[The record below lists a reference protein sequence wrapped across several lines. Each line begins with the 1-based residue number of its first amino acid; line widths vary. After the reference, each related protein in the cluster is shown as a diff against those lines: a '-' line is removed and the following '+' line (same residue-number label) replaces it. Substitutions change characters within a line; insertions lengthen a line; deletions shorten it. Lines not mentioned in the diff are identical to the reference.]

1 MKYFNNIFG
10 YCAAA
15 MAVCSVFGCKQEEL
29 YEPDALMSA
38 QSITFKAEAAE
49 PQALTIASNGSWMID
64 VEQDWITVSPMS
76 GTGSAD
82 VTVTVTDNVGANGVL
97 NAPREGT
104 IAIYSERGSSVSTT
118 VIQEGDNYFGVGE
131 YTVTQV
137 ANDLN
142 DEDKAKI
149 SEAHV
154 IALSSDG
161 CIVTD
166 GTTCLYVK
174 DAGNIT
180 AGDIISL
187 NGARSTENG
196 LPVFI
201 GDEVTVLSNEE
212 YKYPTPTDITAD
224 LDSYKSKEVA
234 YVSVEGTLV
243 GTELKNIPDSP
254 KTGVTVVTPHE
265 SIDLSG
271 FNVHKVVLTGYYVG
285 ISGNGNINIVVT
297 SVKDNGEDWTIGTDF
312 PFNDD
317 FSWLTPFIEAA
328 NAMLPADKQISD
340 CVGNVITSADGA
352 ANIYTTLA
360 DGNVLVLEE
369 LRNRGYTDLN
379 PDMETIYLQD
389 AYLKFGANNKQS
401 GLVLPL
407 MRMDGAQDIQVSFR
421 WCCHMGGTN
430 KVDDVK
436 LVVEIDGPGTVVTNA
451 GTADAKISDE
461 IVSTQKTGQMFW
473 MDAAVKISGATNATF
488 ITIRPNPIGSSDNAV
503 SGYHRYYLDDISVI
517 PASAAVPAT
526 ISVSGLDNAN
536 LITFEGTPENTVSFD
551 VTSDMDFT
559 ISASA
564 KWFTIDVTEGL
575 AGETKTVTVACEPST
590 LSSLRNGSITI
601 KSGTSTYTINVVQSA
616 AGGEL
621 DPLISLSTGNNITV
635 LGEGETFSTSVQAN
649 VEYEVEIEGDWI
661 TEEPAVSTMAVVE
674 KHEYSFTAATNMTGS
689 DRTGQIRFY
698 NEEYGIESVLTVKQ
712 ENFVPRV
719 TVTNDRF
726 INAIGGQGAT
736 LDFNV
741 DANIPYTV
749 SADSWIHLPASSG
762 TAGEYRIPVTFDAN
776 TSASE
781 RTGTVTFTNETYG
794 YEMKLAIRQYPS
806 GVFFVEDFEWL
817 EPWSQAGDNKGKPAG
832 QTVEN
837 DDLDAY
843 CPQLPTPKV
852 DGVSALEALEAK
864 GYQMLRVWADGKS
877 ESECIYLQRNYLKF
891 GKTSYQAGIVLPSI
905 EGIPTG
911 ETLNINFDWCPMRQG
926 SGKLD
931 PVNLIVEVTNGNDVK
946 TFNVETY
953 DWENGHVLE
962 WISASVSL
970 KGATVTKDTKITI
983 KQQEWGVS
991 TANRWFLDN
1000 IRISAE

>member
-174 DAGNIT
+174 DAGNVT

-317 FSWLTPFIEAA
+317 FSWLAPYIEQA
-328 NAMLPADKQISD
+328 NAVLAESDQISD

-352 ANIYTTLA
+352 ANIYTTLV
-360 DGNVLVLEE
+360 NNNIPVLED
-369 LRNRGYTDLN
+369 LRNRGYSDLN

-430 KVDDVK
+430 KVDAVK
-436 LVVEIDGPGTVVTNA
+436 LVVEIEGPGTVVTDA
-451 GTADAKISDE
+451 GTADAKVSDE
-461 IVSTQKTGQMFW
+461 IVSTQQSGQMFW
-473 MDAAVKISGATNATF
+473 MDAAVKINGATNATS
-488 ITIRPNPIGSSDNAV
+488 ITIRPNPIGSSDNPV
-503 SGYHRYYLDDISVI
+503 SGYYRYYLDDISVI

-551 VTSDMDFT
+551 VTSDMDYT

-564 KWFTIDVTEGL
+564 RWFNIDVTEGF
-575 AGETKTVTVACEPST
+575 AGETKTVTVTCEPST
-590 LSSLRNGSITI
+590 LSTLRNGSITI

-621 DPLISLSTGNNITV
+621 DPLISLSGNNVTV

-649 VEYEVEIEGDWI
+649 VEYEVEIQGDWI
-661 TEEPAVSTMAVVE
+661 SEDPSVSTKSVVE
-674 KHEYSFTAATNMTGS
+674 KHTHSFIAAPNMTGAE
-689 DRTGQIRFY
+689 RTGKIRFY
-698 NEEYGIESVLTVKQ
+698 NDEYGIEAILNVRQ
-712 ENFVPRV
+712 DNFVPRV
-719 TVTNDRF
+719 TVSTDRLVS
-726 INAIGGQGAT
+726 AVGGPGAT
-736 LDFNV
+736 LNFNV
-741 DANIPYTV
+741 DANIPYSV
-749 SADSWIHLPASSG
+749 SSDSWIQLPGNSG
-762 TAGEYRIPVTFDAN
+762 EAGEYRMPVTFEAN
-776 TSASE
+776 SSSSE
-781 RTGTVTFTNETYG
+781 RTGTVTFSNSEYG
-794 YEMKLAIRQYPS
+794 YEMKLTIRQYPF
-806 GVFFVEDFEWL
+806 GVVFSEDFEWL
-817 EPWSQAGDNKGKPAG
+817 DPWALAGDNNGKPAG
-832 QTVEN
+832 QTVET
-837 DDLDAY
+837 DDLKAY
-843 CPQLPTPKV
+843 CPQLPTSKV
-852 DGVSALEALEAK
+852 DGVSTLQALEAK
-864 GYQMLRVWADGKS
+864 GYEMLRSQSD
-877 ESECIYLQRNYLKF
+877 ECIYLQKNYLKF
-891 GKTSYQAGIVLPSI
+891 GKTGHHGGIVLPAS
-905 EGIPTG
+905 TG
-911 ETLNINFDWCPMRQG
+911 GSNLTIGFDWCPMRQG

-931 PVNLIVEVTNGNDVK
+931 PVNLIVKVTNGSD
-946 TFNVETY
+946 VETFEVETHG
-953 DWENGHVLE
+953 WENGHRLE
-962 WISASVSL
+962 WIP
-970 KGATVTKDTKITI
+970 ATVDLSGVTIDENTTITI
-983 KQQEWGVS
+983 THTDDEWTAS

>member
-82 VTVTVTDNVGANGVL
+82 VTVTVTDNVGANGIL

-166 GTTCLYVK
+166 GTTCLYIK
-174 DAGNIT
+174 DAGNVT

-317 FSWLTPFIEAA
+317 FSWLAPYIEQA
-328 NAMLPADKQISD
+328 NAVLAESDQISD

-352 ANIYTTLA
+352 ANIYTTLV
-360 DGNVLVLEE
+360 NNNIPVLED
-369 LRNRGYTDLN
+369 LRNRGYSDLN

-621 DPLISLSTGNNITV
+621 DPLISLSGNNVTV

-674 KHEYSFTAATNMTGS
+674 KHEHSFTAATNMTGS

-931 PVNLIVEVTNGNDVK
+931 PVSLIVEVTNGNDVK

>member
-1 MKYFNNIFG
+1 MKYINNIFG
-10 YCAAA
+10 FCAAA
-15 MAVCSVFGCKQEEL
+15 MTVCAVFGCKQEEL
-29 YEPDALMSA
+29 YEPDALKSA
-38 QSITFKAEAAE
+38 QSITFEAEAAE
-49 PQALTIASNGSWMID
+49 AQSLTIASNGDWAID
-64 VEQDWITVSPMS
+64 VEQDWITVTPMS
-76 GTGSAD
+76 GSGSAD
-82 VTVTVTDNVGANGVL
+82 VTVSVTDNVKDGVL
-97 NAPREGT
+97 QAPRNGT
-104 IAIYSERGSSVSTT
+104 ITIYSERGSSASTS
-118 VIQEGDNYFGVGE
+118 VIQEGDNYFGVVE

-137 ANDLN
+137 VKELK
-142 DEDKAKI
+142 DEDKAKVNG
-149 SEAHV
+149 ARV
-154 IALSSDG
+154 TGLSSEG
-161 CIVTD
+161 FIVTD
-166 GTTCLYVK
+166 GTTFLYVK
-174 DAGNIT
+174 CT
-180 AGDIISL
+180 ESVKVGDTINM

-196 LPVFI
+196 LPVFL

-212 YKYPTPTDITAD
+212 YEYPAPVDITAS
-224 LDSYKSKEVA
+224 LDSYESGEVE
-234 YVSVEGTLV
+234 YISVEGTLV
-243 GTELKNIPDSP
+243 GTTLKNIPDSP

-285 ISGNGNINIVVT
+285 ISSNGNINIVVT

-317 FSWLTPFIEAA
+317 FSWLAPYIEQA
-328 NAMLPADKQISD
+328 NAVLAESDQISD

-352 ANIYTTLA
+352 ANIYTTLV
-360 DGNVLVLEE
+360 DKNILVLDE

-379 PDMETIYLQD
+379 PDMKTIYLQD

-421 WCCHMGGTN
+421 WCCHMGGSN
-430 KVDDVK
+430 KVDAVK
-436 LVVEIDGPGTVVTNA
+436 LVVEIEGPGTVVTDA
-451 GTADAKISDE
+451 GTADAKVSDE
-461 IVSTQKTGQMFW
+461 IVSTQQSGQMFW
-473 MDAAVKISGATNATF
+473 MDAAVKINGATNATS
-488 ITIRPNPIGSSDNAV
+488 ITIRPNPIGSSDNQV
-503 SGYHRYYLDDISVI
+503 SGYYRYYLDDISVI

-564 KWFTIDVTEGL
+564 RWFTVDVTEGL

-590 LSSLRNGSITI
+590 LSTLRNGSITI

-649 VEYEVEIEGDWI
+649 VEYEVEIQGDWI

-674 KHEYSFTAATNMTGS
+674 KHEHSFTAATNMTGS
-689 DRTGQIRFY
+689 DRSGQIRFY

-736 LDFNV
+736 LNFNV

-749 SADSWIHLPASSG
+749 SSDSWIHLPASNG
-762 TAGEYRIPVTFDAN
+762 EVGEYQISVTFDAN
-776 TSASE
+776 TSTSE
-781 RTGTVTFTNETYG
+781 RIGTVTFTNETYN
-794 YEMKLAIRQYPS
+794 YEMKLSIKQYSS

-817 EPWSQAGDNKGKPAG
+817 EPWSAAKDAG
-832 QTVEN
+832 QTVET
-837 DDLDAY
+837 DDLEAY
-843 CPQLPTPKV
+843 CPQLPTPTV

-946 TFNVETY
+946 TFNVETHG
-953 DWENGHVLE
+953 WENGHVLE

-970 KGATVTKDTKITI
+970 TGATVTKDTKITI

-1000 IRISAE
+1000 IKIVSAE

>member
-174 DAGNIT
+174 DAGNVT

-317 FSWLTPFIEAA
+317 FSWLAPYIEQA
-328 NAMLPADKQISD
+328 NAVLAESDQISD

-352 ANIYTTLA
+352 ANIYTTLV
-360 DGNVLVLEE
+360 NNNIPVLED
-369 LRNRGYTDLN
+369 LRNRGYSDLN

-421 WCCHMGGTN
+421 WCCHMGGSN

-621 DPLISLSTGNNITV
+621 DPLISLSGNNVTV

-649 VEYEVEIEGDWI
+649 VEYEVEIQGDWI
-661 TEEPAVSTMAVVE
+661 SEDPSVSTKSVVE
-674 KHEYSFTAATNMTGS
+674 KHTHSFIAAPNMTGAE
-689 DRTGQIRFY
+689 RTGKIRFY
-698 NEEYGIESVLTVKQ
+698 NDEYGIEAILNVRQ
-712 ENFVPRV
+712 DNFVPRV
-719 TVTNDRF
+719 TVSTDRLVS
-726 INAIGGQGAT
+726 AVGGPGAT
-736 LDFNV
+736 LNFNV
-741 DANIPYTV
+741 DANIPYSV
-749 SADSWIHLPASSG
+749 SSDSWIQLPGNSG
-762 TAGEYRIPVTFDAN
+762 EAGEYRMPVTFEAN
-776 TSASE
+776 SSSSE
-781 RTGTVTFTNETYG
+781 RTGTVTFSNSEYG
-794 YEMKLAIRQYPS
+794 YEMKLTIRQYPF
-806 GVFFVEDFEWL
+806 GVVFSEDFEWL
-817 EPWSQAGDNKGKPAG
+817 DPWALAGDNNGKPAG
-832 QTVEN
+832 QTVET
-837 DDLDAY
+837 DDLKAY
-843 CPQLPTPKV
+843 CPQLPTSKV
-852 DGVSALEALEAK
+852 DGVSTLQALEAK
-864 GYQMLRVWADGKS
+864 GYEMLRSQSD
-877 ESECIYLQRNYLKF
+877 ECIYLQKNYLKF
-891 GKTSYQAGIVLPSI
+891 GKTGHHGGIVLPAS
-905 EGIPTG
+905 TG
-911 ETLNINFDWCPMRQG
+911 GSNLTIGFDWCPMRQG
-926 SGKLD
+926 SGKID
-931 PVNLIVEVTNGNDVK
+931 PVNLIVKVTNGSD
-946 TFNVETY
+946 VETFEVETHG
-953 DWENGHVLE
+953 WEDGHRLE
-962 WISASVSL
+962 WIP
-970 KGATVTKDTKITI
+970 ATVDLSGVTIDENTTITI
-983 KQQEWGVS
+983 THTDDEWTAS